1 MSERSNKATAAA
13 VTLGFHAIIAALLVW
28 LCLDYTGSQ
37 PRKWPPEDTSEL
49 LLEGEY
55 VKIGETPVPDRTN
68 LASAANDNA
77 RPAAPAQADDM
88 EDAGEP
94 AESTPPLQTSP
105 VESPV
110 KVKPEPKPE
119 KTGPTKAEREAQAR
133 AKRQAETQQRIN
145 NRVSFG
151 KNNGSTAGNAGSP
164 NGNASSGA
172 LSGKPG
178 FNLRGRT
185 LESWTSPKGRETGVI
200 TVEVRVD
207 RDGRVIDAK
216 YKSGSGG
223 ISTDNAA
230 RRSCEQAARA
240 SRFSVD
246 RDARAEQ
253 TGTITYR
260 FE

>member
-1 MSERSNKATAAA
+1 MSERSNKTTAAA
-13 VTLGFHAIIAALLVW
+13 VTVIFHVVIAALLVW
-28 LCLDYTGSQ
+28 LCLDYTGEQ

-55 VKIGETPVPDRTN
+55 VRIGDTPLPQPATQSAP
-68 LASAANDNA
+68 ASDNS
-77 RPAAPAQADDM
+77 RPAAPAEADDM
-88 EDAGEP
+88 TDAGEA
-94 AESTPPLQTSP
+94 AETTPPLQTSP

-119 KTGPTKAEREAQAR
+119 KTGPSKAELEAQAK
-133 AKRQAETQQRIN
+133 AKRHAETQQRIN

-151 KNNGSTAGNAGSP
+151 KNNGSTAGTAGAP
-164 NGNASSGA
+164 NGNSSTGA
-172 LSGKPG
+172 MSGKPG
-178 FNLRGRT
+178 FSLRGRT
-185 LESWTSPKGRETGVI
+185 LESWSSPKGRETGVI

-207 RDGRVIDAK
+207 REGRVIDAK
-216 YKSGSGG
+216 YKTGSGG